1 MQPSC
6 LSVYFVMSRN
16 CLSYLEQVGVNYS
29 MLRTKTI
36 DLSVYDLPDTE
47 LGLDQLDVL
56 LITDFNSET
65 LTEEQT
71 EAIWEWVHRGG
82 ILLFGT
88 GARGDETLS
97 AFSKQLLEYPV
108 SPGMVYEIQMGQDR
122 TAREPG
128 EIFFPWKEQ
137 KWI

>member
-1 MQPSC
+1 M
-6 LSVYFVMSRN
+6 
-16 CLSYLEQVGVNYS
+16 
-29 MLRTKTI
+29 
-36 DLSVYDLPDTE
+36 
-47 LGLDQLDVL
+47 L

-71 EAIWEWVHRGG
+71 EAIWKWVHRGG

-108 SPGMVYEIQMGQDR
+108 SPGMVYEIQMGTGPYSQG
-122 TAREPG
+122 TG
-128 EIFFPWKEQ
+128 GKIFFPWKEQ